1 MKKHLIASI
10 IGLALAACSSE
21 TTTSDNVDTAGIWA
35 GLELVTAGQNTGVT
49 AEFNVGGRNGT
60 NLILSSGDRVVV
72 YTENQ
77 SVQLDQDSDLFDID
91 YEGSIPVASDN
102 AEFRVSLERSSAT
115 SANNST
121 VRLPPN
127 FEIFTPQAFSHFSEV
142 ALLDISWG
150 PTNPGGTIEVRVNAT
165 CPDPQDNTQNLSF
178 SDVVNIE
185 DNGNYSTNFLSQLTD
200 ADTDAGCDLSIILE
214 RKNTGTLD
222 PAFTEGGYIRA
233 IQRREEA
240 DISFRTN

>member
-1 MKKHLIASI
+1 MKKHLITSI
-10 IGLALAACSSE
+10 VGLALAACSSE

-35 GLELVTAGQNTGVT
+35 GLELVTSGVNTGVT

-72 YTENQ
+72 YAGNQ
-77 SVQLDQDSDLFDID
+77 SVQLEQDSDFLDID
-91 YEGSIPVASDN
+91 YEGTIPIASDN
-102 AEFRVSLERSSAT
+102 AEFRVALERSSAT

-142 ALLDISWG
+142 ALLDVTWG
-150 PTNPGGTIEVRVNAT
+150 PSNPGSTVEIHASAT
-165 CPDPQDNTQNLSF
+165 CPNPQDNTQNLSF
-178 SDVVNIE
+178 SEVVNTE
-185 DNGNYSTNFLSQLTD
+185 DDGSYSSNILSQLTD
-200 ADTDAGCDLSIILE
+200 ADTDAGCDLSITIE
-214 RKNTGTLD
+214 RVNSGDLD

-240 DISFRTN
+240 DITFRTN